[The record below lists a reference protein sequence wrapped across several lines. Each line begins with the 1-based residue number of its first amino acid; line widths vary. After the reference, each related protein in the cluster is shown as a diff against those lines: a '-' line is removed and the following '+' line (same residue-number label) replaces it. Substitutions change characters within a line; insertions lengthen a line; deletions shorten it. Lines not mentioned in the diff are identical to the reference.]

1 MNCENCGA
9 PMKSTIDD
17 AEYLCEFCSSTTP
30 AKTPEDLI
38 QVLQDP
44 CGFVCPLCKVPLAS
58 ATILGAP
65 ACYCQNCGGVLVRQ
79 EIFVAVVD
87 ILRARARGPG
97 ISPKPIPS
105 EQLQRRID
113 CPSCGE
119 LMHTHPYLGP
129 GNFVIDLCT
138 ACKNVWLD
146 KGEITAIALSPG
158 RDRKT

>member
-1 MNCENCGA
+1 MNRENCGA
-9 PMKSTIDD
+9 PMKRTLDD
-17 AEYLCEFCSSTTP
+17 GEYLCEFCSSTIPTGIL
-30 AKTPEDLI
+30 EDPI
-38 QVLQDP
+38 QILDEP
-44 CGFVCPLCKVPLAS
+44 CGFTFPLCKVPLAS

-65 ACYCQNCGGVLVRQ
+65 ACCCRICRGLLIRQ

-87 ILRARARGPG
+87 MLRTQVRGAG
-97 ISPKPIPS
+97 ITPRPIPP

-119 LMHTHPYLGP
+119 MMNTHPYLGP